1 MHTFATFAHA
11 EVAAGLATRA
21 HAARTAELAA
31 EAAAAHLARGAAG
44 PRTRLAPA
52 LRARL
57 GEALVQAGTRLLEPV
72 ETTPLPTRTAA

>member
-1 MHTFATFAHA
+1 MHTFVHT
-11 EVAAGLATRA
+11 EIAAGLATRA

-31 EAAAAHLARGAAG
+31 AAAAAHLARGAAR
-44 PRTRLAPA
+44 PRTPLAPA

-72 ETTPLPTRTAA
+72 EAARLPTRPA